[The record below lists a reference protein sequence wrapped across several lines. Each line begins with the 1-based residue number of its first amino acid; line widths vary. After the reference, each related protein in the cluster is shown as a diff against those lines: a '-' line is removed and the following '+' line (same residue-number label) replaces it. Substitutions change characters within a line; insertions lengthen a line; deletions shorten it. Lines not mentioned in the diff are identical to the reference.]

1 MAEPVRR
8 GFPEALGAALGGVAA
23 VSELGEGWTTVLVL
37 AGIAAGVAIQAW
49 WGWAEARAS
58 MWREYDLE
66 RKRRELQAK
75 LDGEP
80 GPPKLELM
88 T

>member
-1 MAEPVRR
+1 MPEPVRR

-23 VSELGEGWTTVLVL
+23 VTELGEGWTTVLVL
-37 AGIAAGVAIQAW
+37 AGIALGVAVQAW
-49 WGWAEARAS
+49 WAWAEARAS

-66 RKRRELQAK
+66 RRRRRLQAA
-75 LDGEP
+75 LDSEP
-80 GPPKLELM
+80 APPKLELM